1 MRSIRTVS
9 ATVPIVARTRYRLEA
24 ERLRRAGATVAVAEE
39 IEASFEVVAQLLARL
54 EIPGNIAEVLLGTY
68 REATYAV
75 AARGARALPAELTA
89 APVALFRLP
98 AGAWS
103 VGRTLGAI
111 DLRAD
116 TGATILAIRR
126 NGRTITSPAADVE
139 LAAEDDLYI
148 MGDEAHV
155 RVAQAR
161 LERGSL
167 DPATGVAESAVRP
180 ASESG

>member
-1 MRSIRTVS
+1 
-9 ATVPIVARTRYRLEA
+9 
-24 ERLRRAGATVAVAEE
+24 
-39 IEASFEVVAQLLARL
+39 
-54 EIPGNIAEVLLGTY
+54 
-68 REATYAV
+68 
-75 AARGARALPAELTA
+75 
-89 APVALFRLP
+89 
-98 AGAWS
+98 

-126 NGRTITSPAADVE
+126 SGRTITSPAADVE

-167 DPATGVAESAVRP
+167 DPATGAAESAVRP